1 MVTRKGGHMDNAV
14 KWNVK
19 ALAASRKQTIKELA
33 IEAGID
39 PQHLA
44 YVSIGRVKMSTD
56 DLLRLAKT
64 TGVSPFEIQ
73 TN

>member
-1 MVTRKGGHMDNAV
+1 MENEV

-19 ALAASRKQTIKELA
+19 ALAANRKQTIKELA
-33 IEAGID
+33 IDAGID

-44 YVSIGRVKMSTD
+44 YVSTGRVKMSTD
-56 DLLRLAKT
+56 DLLRLAKL

-73 TN
+73 TS